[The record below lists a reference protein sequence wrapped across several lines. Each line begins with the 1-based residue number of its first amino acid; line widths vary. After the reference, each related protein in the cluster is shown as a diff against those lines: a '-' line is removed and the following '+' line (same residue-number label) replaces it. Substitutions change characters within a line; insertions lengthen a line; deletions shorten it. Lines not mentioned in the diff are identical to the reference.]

1 MISLGL
7 STFRL
12 LPGDEDG
19 KAWSY
24 AVATYNI
31 TLLCQVNQPSSL
43 FLRPLPN
50 PHQEDY
56 IVEPGSLKFLVEHG
70 FDFQSQYSR
79 GAPYLRGNDR
89 EEEETKKG
97 VRNLFSI
104 LVASRKPM
112 VLHNGLIDLVFLYHN
127 FWCALP
133 EKLGTFVADLAEMF
147 PAGIY
152 DTKYIADFVSRTQV
166 PCPFEKVMGCSCEI
180 LSPSTSGKL
189 LGVCVQKGA
198 ALKPGQSCSW
208 QTPC

>member
-1 MISLGL
+1 M
-7 STFRL
+7 
-12 LPGDEDG
+12 
-19 KAWSY
+19 
-24 AVATYNI
+24 
-31 TLLCQVNQPSSL
+31 
-43 FLRPLPN
+43 
-50 PHQEDY
+50 
-56 IVEPGSLKFLVEHG
+56 EHG

-89 EEEETKKG
+89 EGEEEETKG
-97 VRNLFSI
+97 MRHLFST

-166 PCPFEKVMGCSCEI
+166 SCLFKFICIVGVKSCLPQSQASYLEFVFRKEQRSNQDKAAAGRPHVKVRI
-180 LSPSTSGKL
+180 FLSVKA
-189 LGVCVQKGA
+189 K
-198 ALKPGQSCSW
+198 
-208 QTPC
+208 